1 MDRQAQQRLEQ
12 LGEMQKNLGFLD
24 DPKGKTP
31 IELSMMFPRSKFTEL
46 DDDAYF
52 SMLESLE
59 EDDTS
64 ETETDR
70 AFGAMPME
78 SKVDDTTD
86 EAVPTSNLN
95 EIDMDN
101 SESLAL
107 LTRIDESNTYEQE
120 V

>member
-12 LGEMQKNLGFLD
+12 LGDFQKSLGFLD
-24 DPKGKTP
+24 DPTGKSAV
-31 IELSMMFPRSKFTEL
+31 ELAMMFPRSKFTEL

-59 EDDTS
+59 DDVP

-70 AFGAMPME
+70 AFGMIPTE
-78 SKVDDTTD
+78 SKVDDTTE
-86 EAVPTSNLN
+86 EAVPTNNLN
-95 EIDMDN
+95 EINMDN
-101 SESLAL
+101 SESLSL

>member
-12 LGEMQKNLGFLD
+12 LGDFQKSLGFLD
-24 DPKGKTP
+24 DPTGKSAV
-31 IELSMMFPRSKFTEL
+31 ELAMMFPRSKFTEL

-59 EDDTS
+59 DDAS

-70 AFGAMPME
+70 AFGAI
-78 SKVDDTTD
+78 STKTKLDDTTY
-86 EAVPTSNLN
+86 EAVPTNSLS

-101 SESLAL
+101 SESLGL
-107 LTRIDESNTYEQE
+107 LTRIDESNTYE
-120 V
+120 